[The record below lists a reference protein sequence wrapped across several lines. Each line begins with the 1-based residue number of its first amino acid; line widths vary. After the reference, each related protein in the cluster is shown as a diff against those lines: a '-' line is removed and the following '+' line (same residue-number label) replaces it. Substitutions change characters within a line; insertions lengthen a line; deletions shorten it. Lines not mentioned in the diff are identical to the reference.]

1 MTTSVVPTPSAP
13 PAKGPYAHCVR
24 AGDWLVFAGQIGLT
38 ADGTLVDGGVGAEL
52 DQIFVNLAGLLA
64 DAGVTVRDIAKATV
78 FLADLN
84 DYAVLNERY
93 AAFLGD
99 HTPARSAVQVAALPA
114 GARVE
119 IEVWAHAG

>member
-1 MTTSVVPTPSAP
+1 MTVSVVPTPSAP

-38 ADGTLVDGGVGAEL
+38 ADGVLVPGGTVAEL
-52 DQIFVNLAGLLA
+52 DQIFANLAGLLA
-64 DAGVTVRDIAKATV
+64 DVGASVHDIAKTTV
-78 FLADLN
+78 FLTDLG
-84 DYAVLNERY
+84 DYAVVNERY
-93 AAFLGD
+93 GAFMDG

-119 IEVWAHAG
+119 IEVWAHTQ